1 MIIRAGY
8 SIAFDLPAPTPLLL
22 MLHVRPERIADFISP
37 EKLKIA
43 PDVPVRSYYD
53 RFGNLCTRLMAPAG
67 IVTFENEFSIYDS
80 GEVERLPVGEIQHPL
95 DDLPDNVLMYLMGS
109 RYCDTQRLLEIA
121 WDLFGAV
128 EPGWPRIE
136 AILAYTHQRIN
147 FGYGHAR
154 DDRTASDA
162 YVEQVGV
169 CRDFAHLAITL
180 CRCMNIPAR
189 YCTGYLGDIG
199 VPRDPA
205 PMDFSAWFEVYL
217 GGAWHTL
224 DARHNMPRIGR
235 ILMGRGLDATD
246 TAISVAFGKAKLVR
260 FEVVTEEDVEAG
272 EALVRPAAT
281 G

>member
-8 SIAFDLPAPTPLLL
+8 SIHFELAQATPLLL
-22 MLHVRPERIADFISP
+22 MLHIRPERRLDLITP
-37 EKLKIA
+37 EALTLS
-43 PDVPVRSYYD
+43 PDVPVRTYLD
-53 RFGNLCTRLMAPAG
+53 RFGNICSRLTAPAG
-67 IVTFENEFSIYDS
+67 VLALQNEFLIYDS
-80 GEVERLPVGEIQHPL
+80 GEPEQLPVEAPQHPIEE
-95 DDLPDNVLMYLMGS
+95 LPDDVLQYLMGS
-109 RYCDTQRLLEIA
+109 RYCDTQRLLDIA
-121 WDLFGAV
+121 WDLFGTI
-128 EPGWPRIE
+128 EPGWPRLE
-136 AILAYTHQRIN
+136 AILNYTHQRIS

-162 YVEQVGV
+162 YVERVGV

-199 VPRDPA
+199 VPKDPA

-217 GGAWHTL
+217 DGRWHTL
-224 DARHNMPRIGR
+224 DARHNRPRIGR
-235 ILMGRGLDATD
+235 ILMGQGLDATD

-260 FEVVTEEDVEAG
+260 FEVTTEEETEAD
-272 EALVRPAAT
+272 ERLRPAAT